1 MEVLGKLEATCEV
14 IATFW
19 TIEAENYDSQGAKMA
34 TNHVKMVKT
43 MKGVVV
49 KNNIK
54 FWSEAKERMEKYI
67 ASMSVINN
75 CFNFVT
81 DARPP
86 KGQSFGLPNLELTLS
101 VPASVKLGAIE
112 M

>member
-1 MEVLGKLEATCEV
+1 
-14 IATFW
+14 
-19 TIEAENYDSQGAKMA
+19 MA
-34 TNHVKMVKT
+34 TNHVKVVKT
-43 MKGVVV
+43 MMGVVI

-54 FWSEAKERMEKYI
+54 FWSKAKERMEKYI
-67 ASMSVINN
+67 ASMSDINN

-86 KGQSFGLPNLELTLS
+86 MGQSFDLPNLELTLS
-101 VPASVKLGAIE
+101 VPASVNLRAIE